1 MTQLPQL
8 LGGIGVSQRRPL
20 LVPQTAL
27 SGVAWRRRY
36 QQSLRITDTLL
47 VLTVVLESTSLLNS
61 RRPGPALDPST
72 MGLAGAILVGWLAMM
87 YMFRTR
93 DSRLIGTGSCEY
105 KRIIH
110 GSAATFSGFAVIVVT
125 LGITD
130 FRFFLVDLM
139 IMWRTFKV
147 MLRPVGAY

>member
-1 MTQLPQL
+1 
-8 LGGIGVSQRRPL
+8 
-20 LVPQTAL
+20 
-27 SGVAWRRRY
+27 
-36 QQSLRITDTLL
+36 
-47 VLTVVLESTSLLNS
+47 
-61 RRPGPALDPST
+61 
-72 MGLAGAILVGWLAMM
+72 MGLAGGILVGWL
-87 YMFRTR
+87 FRTR
-93 DSRLIGTGSCEY
+93 DPRLIGTGSCEY